1 MGSGTEWRKLIKF
14 YLEILLFSK
23 RIKKEKLFEIPLYD
37 SIDILI
43 GYCIH
48 VWNCSPRPKTLSE
61 SNSYYSKILTSVQG
75 QALL

>member
-1 MGSGTEWRKLIKF
+1 MESGTEWRKLIKF

-23 RIKKEKLFEIPLYD
+23 RIKKEKLFEIPSSD

-43 GYCIH
+43 GYCTH
-48 VWNCSPRPKTLSE
+48 VWYCSPCLKTLSE
-61 SNSYYSKILTSVQG
+61 LSSYYSKILTSVQG